1 MLTLPLQSMLA
12 TIRNLV
18 GWHRQQAPTADPQ
31 TPRGSGSAA
40 DVSGPEVSGPDV
52 SVPEVS
58 GPEALTDASTYD
70 AVVFRFL
77 ALPPLWVLALVIL
90 PATVAFAW
98 WAYSGLNRL
107 ERPTRIVLSSL
118 RWLAI
123 VICCVLLFQP
133 AFETTKYRKTRNQV
147 HVLVDD
153 SASMA
158 RKDRYPAPAQNESLT
173 AWIPGQDLGEETR
186 ADLVQRVL
194 EDPKGLLPQLRETH
208 DVRLFRVDGK
218 PTAIRS
224 ISELTARGNRTAIG
238 NGLDLH
244 LQSATGANLDA
255 IILVSDGRNNAGLD
269 PVEVAKNY
277 GLRGIAVHTIGV
289 GDPEPPRNAWLVGPP
304 GPKEALREEQVSF
317 DVTLRAEG
325 LAGERAR
332 VELRGSLDGGPFVP
346 LATANDTLPAPG
358 ESTKVRVVHA
368 FDEAGDWTLKFTLA
382 PINEESQLDD
392 NEDIR
397 FLRVNDERIRVLFID
412 DKPRWEYRYVK
423 NALKRVDP
431 SIEMQ
436 AVLFDASP
444 RFEQEH
450 SKDLR
455 PLKDL
460 PRTRKEMLD
469 YHVILLGDV
478 PPERIA
484 PTEEGRRDWLNLLVQ
499 FVEFGGGA
507 GFLFGDA
514 AMPERYRNTVLQD
527 LLPVVLEDPTW
538 LANNKPP
545 RDKSFR
551 ARLENPLSPHE
562 ILLLQRDPAFN
573 RRLWEQGLPGF
584 YVYHPVQRAKPGATV
599 LLRHPNDRNAYG
611 NRPLAVVS
619 PFPRGTTFF
628 LATDETWRWRD
639 PYAELYM
646 DAFWRNVVRHLA
658 RGRLERRNDL
668 LDLTLDKMLAETGDR
683 VRVQLR
689 VHDNELQPAVSNEQP
704 IFLRDANNETQKR
717 ILRSVPGEP
726 GLYQSSFTMAEAG
739 AFSFLVFA
747 NENPADAVLAREDV
761 LVRLPDQEL
770 ADSSQDADTLRRIAE
785 ASHGVDN
792 SGRYVFLGDATS
804 LVTDFKGRKSYETR
818 EDTMTRPVWDTGWS
832 LLLVLVVLG
841 LEWLL
846 RKRARLI

>member
-1 MLTLPLQSMLA
+1 MLTFLA
-12 TIRNLV
+12 NMQEPN
-18 GWHRQQAPTADPQ
+18 GSDPSTAGD
-31 TPRGSGSAA
+31 T
-40 DVSGPEVSGPDV
+40 
-52 SVPEVS
+52 
-58 GPEALTDASTYD
+58 TTYVD
-70 AVVFRFL
+70 ETFRFL
-77 ALPPLWVLALVIL
+77 NAPPLWVLALVIV

-98 WAYSGLNRL
+98 WSYSGLTRL
-107 ERPTRIVLSSL
+107 ERPTRIILSVL

-123 VICCVLLFQP
+123 LACIVLLFQP
-133 AFETTKYRKTRNQV
+133 AFELTKYRKTRNQV
-147 HVLVDD
+147 HVLIDD

-158 RKDRYPAPAQNESLT
+158 RKDRYPAAEQSESLQQWT
-173 AWIPGQDLGEETR
+173 GNTELGTKTR
-186 ADLVQRVL
+186 TELVSMVL
-194 EDPKGLLPQLRETH
+194 EDEKGLLPQLRETH
-208 DVRLFRVDGK
+208 DVRLFRVENK
-218 PTAIRS
+218 PDAIRS
-224 ISELTARGNRTAIG
+224 ISELTGRGNRTALG
-238 NGLDLH
+238 NALDLH

-255 IILVSDGRNNAGLD
+255 VILVSDGRNNAGID
-269 PVEVAKNY
+269 PLEVASNY
-277 GLRGIAVHTIGV
+277 GMRGITVHTIGV

-304 GPKEALREEQVSF
+304 GPKEALREETVGF

-325 LAGERAR
+325 LAGEPAR
-332 VELRGSLDGGPFVP
+332 VELRGSLNGGPFRT
-346 LATANDTLPAPG
+346 LATANDVLPSPG
-358 ESTKVRVVHA
+358 EATKLRVSHA

-382 PINEESQLDD
+382 ALEEESQLDD

-397 FLRVNDERIRVLFID
+397 FLRVNDERIRVLFLD

-431 SIEMQ
+431 SIQMQ

-444 RFEQEH
+444 RFIQEH
-450 SKDLR
+450 SDELR
-455 PLKDL
+455 PLRDL
-460 PRTRKEMLD
+460 PRTPAEMNE
-469 YHVILLGDV
+469 YHVILIGDV

-484 PTEEGRRDWLNLLVQ
+484 ANEEARRDWLQMLVD
-499 FVEFGGGA
+499 FVEFGGGV

-514 AMPERYRNTVLQD
+514 AMPERYRNTLVQD

-545 RDKSFR
+545 RDKAFH
-551 ARLENPLSPHE
+551 ARLENPLNPHE
-562 ILLLQRDPAFN
+562 ILMLQRDPAFN

-584 YVYHPVQRAKPGATV
+584 FVFHPVQRAKPGATV
-599 LLRHPNDRNAYG
+599 LLRHPTNRNSYG

-668 LDLTLDKMLAETGDR
+668 LELNLDKVLAETGDR

-689 VHDNELQPAVSNEQP
+689 VHDTELQPAVANEQP
-704 IFLRDANNETQKR
+704 IFLRDTEGKAQRR

-739 AFSFLVFA
+739 AFSFIVFA

-761 LVRLPDQEL
+761 LVRIPDQEL
-770 ADSSQDADTLRRIAE
+770 ANSSQDADTLRRIAE
-785 ASHGVDN
+785 ASHGIEN
-792 SGRYVFLGDATS
+792 SGRYVFLGDSAG
-804 LVTDFKGRKSYETR
+804 LATDFKDRKSFETR
-818 EDTMTRPVWDTGWS
+818 EDTETRPVWDTGWS
-832 LLLVLVVLG
+832 LFVVLLLLG

>member
-1 MLTLPLQSMLA
+1 MIM
-12 TIRNLV
+12 TILDLV
-18 GWHRQQAPTADPQ
+18 GLPWQDPAQQPEND
-31 TPRGSGSAA
+31 SSAA
-40 DVSGPEVSGPDV
+40 SPSATPSAQPESLQDPTGLG
-52 SVPEVS
+52 SE
-58 GPEALTDASTYD
+58 GIDAAGETTTY
-70 AVVFRFL
+70 VQETFRFL
-77 ALPPLWVLALVIL
+77 ALPPPWVIALVIL
-90 PATVAFAW
+90 PATVAFVW
-98 WAYSGLNRL
+98 WSYSGLNRL
-107 ERPTRIVLSSL
+107 EKRTRILLSSL

-123 VICCVLLFQP
+123 AICILLLFQP
-133 AFETTKYRKTRNQV
+133 AFETTKFRKTRNQV
-147 HVLVDD
+147 HVLIDD

-158 RKDRYPAPAQNESLT
+158 RKDRYPAPEQNESLT
-173 AWIPGQDLGEETR
+173 AWAGKQLGDKTR
-186 ADLVQRVL
+186 AELLQIVL
-194 EDPKGLLPQLRETH
+194 EDPKGLLPQLRDTH

-218 PTAIRS
+218 PTPIRTVA
-224 ISELTARGNRTAIG
+224 ELTSRGNRTAIG

-255 IILVSDGRNNAGLD
+255 VILVSDGRNNAGLD
-269 PVEVAKNY
+269 PVEVASNY
-277 GLRGIAVHTIGV
+277 GKRGITVHTIGV

-325 LAGERAR
+325 LSGERAR
-332 VELRGSLDGGPFVP
+332 IELYGSLDGGPFMP
-346 LATANDTLPAPG
+346 LATASDVLPSPG

-368 FDEAGDWTLKFTLA
+368 FEESGDWTLKFSLA
-382 PINEESQLDD
+382 PLTEESQLDD

-460 PRTRKEMLD
+460 PRTPKEMLD
-469 YHVILLGDV
+469 YQVILLGDV

-484 PTEEGRRDWLNLLVQ
+484 PSEEGRRQWLQMLVQ

-514 AMPERYRNTVLQD
+514 AMPERYRNTLLQD
-527 LLPVVLEDPTW
+527 LLPVVLEDSSW
-538 LANNKPP
+538 IANNKPA
-545 RDKSFR
+545 RDKPFR
-551 ARLENPLSPHE
+551 PRLENPTSPHE

-599 LLRHPNDRNAYG
+599 LLRHPTDRNAYG
-611 NRPLAVVS
+611 NRPLAVVA

-668 LDLTLDKMLAETGDR
+668 LELSVDKTLVETGDR
-683 VRVQLR
+683 VGVQLR

-704 IFLRDANNETQKR
+704 IFLRDAKNDTQKR
-717 ILRSVPGEP
+717 ILRAVPGEP
-726 GLYQSSFTMAEAG
+726 GLYKSSFTMTESG

-747 NENPADAVLAREDV
+747 NENPDDAVLAREDV
-761 LVRLPDQEL
+761 LIRIPDQEL
-770 ADSSQDADTLRRIAE
+770 ADSSQDAETLRRIAQ
-785 ASHGVDN
+785 ASHDIDK
-792 SGRYVFLGDATS
+792 SGRYVFLADATS
-804 LVTDFKGRKSYETR
+804 LVTDFKGRKSPETR
-818 EDTMTRPVWDTGWS
+818 EDTMTRPIWDTWWS
-832 LLLVLVVLG
+832 LFLVLTLLG
-841 LEWLL
+841 AEWLL